1 MIYSLTHKI
10 PHLKH
15 TTRSTY
21 TTTCCFSTF
30 SWLCEEKKDE
40 FNLKSKEAVHARA
53 SKELHTTDQIKND
66 ELIKMFYSYGAM
78 KQTCGAS

>member
-1 MIYSLTHKI
+1 MIYSPRTHKL
-10 PHLKH
+10 PHTLY
-15 TTRSTY
+15 TRPTY

-53 SKELHTTDQIKND
+53 SKEPHYRLRMMMMN
-66 ELIKMFYSYGAM
+66 
-78 KQTCGAS
+78 